1 MIHPT
6 KPDHLIVK
14 LPISMAQSVKRVE
27 ELKTWGLTV
36 DRHGCNAHRQVV
48 NRLLRIGVLSP
59 SEAQISP
66 PEFEPS
72 PDYLRHLDE
81 DQRGFVE
88 ALRHCPRAIL
98 NTSDLGTGKT
108 RMALVGALS
117 IHPDTP
123 VMVITLKTPKRQ
135 WVRETAKIAYTGK
148 AEAPEGFRM
157 PNRGEVLV
165 YHYDQLPPLAKEAN
179 AKKAPVEEF
188 LRSLL
193 PGTVIVLDE
202 CQRLSNNKTSTTK
215 RARKLI
221 DAVYKKQG
229 WAIGLTATPIMNKE
243 QEYWNMLVSLKLAGQ
258 YFGNYEHFKHCFGAR
273 QHRFMRFIEFHESER
288 KQDLIR
294 KHLSDL
300 GFSIKR
306 PLKAAI
312 VEHTITIEL
321 SSRLTNTL
329 DKIYEDTKGLND
341 EELLKALNSPL
352 TFQTMGKAKQALNKE
367 KTARLGEVLEMLE
380 DRGPLVVTCTNLEPL
395 EQLGK
400 RRGWGVLTGQTS
412 SAQRDQLT
420 DDFVRGKLK
429 GLALGMRAGGTGLS
443 LPNCNQML
451 LLDLDYNPA
460 QNKQVKGR
468 ILRRDSIHSSFD
480 LYRVVG
486 DHPFEERLDQ
496 ILRRKESL
504 SEVVTGEGAGS
515 DD

>member
-14 LPISMAQSVKRVE
+14 LPISMAQSVKRTE
-27 ELKTWGLTV
+27 ELKNWGCSV
-36 DRHGCNAHRQVV
+36 DRYGCHGHRQLI
-48 NRLLRIGVLSP
+48 NRLLHKGVLSP
-59 SEAQISP
+59 SEAPSSP
-66 PEFEPS
+66 PEFDPY
-72 PDYLRHLDE
+72 PDYLSRLDD

-88 ALRHCPRAIL
+88 ALRRCPRAIL

-123 VMVITLKTPKRQ
+123 VLVITLKTPKRQ
-135 WVRETAKIAYTGK
+135 WVKETVKIGYKGQAY
-148 AEAPEGFRM
+148 APDQFRM
-157 PNRGEVLV
+157 PGRGEVLV
-165 YHYDQLPPLAKEAN
+165 YHYDQLPPLAKEGN
-179 AKKAPVEEF
+179 AKKAPLEEAVRH
-188 LRSLL
+188 LQS
-193 PGTVIVLDE
+193 GTVIVLDE
-202 CQRLSNNKTSTTK
+202 CQRLSNNKTALTK

-229 WAIGLTATPIMNKE
+229 WIVGLTATPVMNKE
-243 QEYWNMLVSLKLAGQ
+243 QEYWNMLVSLKLSGQ

-273 QHRFMRFIEFHESER
+273 QHKFMRFIEFHESER
-288 KQDLIR
+288 KQDLIQE
-294 KHLSDL
+294 HLSGL

-306 PLKAAI
+306 PVQAEI
-312 VEHTITIEL
+312 TEHVLVVDI
-321 SSRLTNTL
+321 SAKLTQLL
-329 DKIYEDTKGLND
+329 DKLHNDTLSLSD

-352 TFQTMGKAKQALNKE
+352 SFQTMGKAKQALNKE
-367 KTARLGEVLEMLE
+367 KQARLVEVLDMLE
-380 DRGPLVVTCTNLEPL
+380 DRGPLVVTCTNTEPL
-395 EQLGK
+395 EALGK
-400 RRGWGVLTGQTS
+400 RKGWGVLTGQTS
-412 SAQRDQLT
+412 QAQRDRLT
-420 DDFVRGKLK
+420 EDFVHGKLK

-443 LPNCNQML
+443 LPNCAQML

-468 ILRRDSIHSSFD
+468 ILRRDSVHSSFD

-486 DHPFEERLDQ
+486 DHPFEERLNG

-504 SEVVTGEGAGS
+504 AEVVAGEGAGR